1 MWDAPGCVTVWK
13 EKAKED
19 APMHN
24 RTAVVDDFEQ
34 IVDSHSGALR
44 RRAARLAGRTEEAED
59 LVQETSL
66 RAWRSFHTFT
76 PGTNSGAWL
85 FRILRNTFIDARRAA
100 ARAVRTTDEPDV
112 GDHTGVAPDTPETP
126 IEARLIEATLQR
138 ALATVPDRFRPCVI
152 LVDLRGWSYGE
163 VAHSLGIP
171 RGTVMSRL
179 HRARAAMRRALTL
192 APSRGDEAA

>member
-1 MWDAPGCVTVWK
+1 METPV
-13 EKAKED
+13 
-19 APMHN
+19 HN
-24 RTAVVDDFEQ
+24 RTAATDDFEQ

-44 RRAARLAGRTEEAED
+44 RCAARLAGGTKDADD
-59 LVQETSL
+59 LIQETYL

-76 PGTNSGAWL
+76 PGTNSKAWL
-85 FRILRNTFIDARRAA
+85 FRILRNTYFDALRAA
-100 ARAVRTTDEPDV
+100 SRAVRTTNRLDV
-112 GDHTGVAPDTPETP
+112 NDHAGVAPDTPETP

-163 VAHSLGIP
+163 VAHTLGIP

-192 APSRGDEAA
+192 VPPRGNEAA